1 MIRKPRPSTGAKE
14 RRRDM
19 KKNETD
25 FLKDVASDELNFI
38 ASQSSDSST
47 EAVKDAAVRSIIR
60 SFAYR
65 KVKVEYGKA
74 SALGLS
80 AEIRK
85 TGVYRWAE
93 CVDGA
98 KSVQELVELVKAN
111 FDAGNVSNML
121 LQTWME
127 ALNRFGIRWRFKFPV
142 PGAGHQNEPIHRS
155 RRRVVRLPAG
165 AFLPGVTDY
174 RHPDPPKRH
183 WLEEVPED
191 VRPLVQIMSE
201 QRPTPFQIAI
211 CKTILLNRFDEE
223 RVIHFKIAVP
233 YTTGGLVRECELDI
247 TM

>member
-1 MIRKPRPSTGAKE
+1 ME
-14 RRRDM
+14 
-19 KKNETD
+19 KNERD
-25 FLKDVASDELNFI
+25 FLKDVARDELDFI
-38 ASQSSDSST
+38 ASQSSDSGT

-98 KSVQELVELVKAN
+98 RSVQGFIELVKMN

-121 LQTWME
+121 LQTWRE
-127 ALNRFGIRWRFKFPV
+127 AMNCFGIRWRFKFPI
-142 PGAGHQNEPIHRS
+142 PGVGRENEPIHRN
-155 RRRVVRLPAG
+155 RRRSMKFPTGIKSVLADPQ
-165 AFLPGVTDY
+165 
-174 RHPDPPKRH
+174 PPKRH

-201 QRPTPFQIAI
+201 QRPTPFQLSL
-211 CKTILLNRFDEE
+211 CKTILLNRFDEGTVLKV
-223 RVIHFKIAVP
+223 RMAVP
-233 YTTGGLVRECELDI
+233 YSSAGLMHTCELEI